1 MAYWSVD
8 NLRQLGEP
16 LECIADFTVGP
27 PATKTGTYKLYLQAL
42 DGALGNVRGSVSI
55 VSADAS

>member
-1 MAYWSVD
+1 MIKH
-8 NLRQLGEP
+8 NLRQSGEP

-27 PATKTGTYKLYLQAL
+27 PATAPGAYKLYLQAP